1 MYNVYVLYTFIC
13 VYTMYYIKH
22 MCTYKYFKA
31 NENQSIALKTISI
44 QIKGFAKLILIGTDL
59 LGIQHNSTCHYTLL
73 KTSKAVCFAT
83 VF

>member
-31 NENQSIALKTISI
+31 NENQSIALKTIS
-44 QIKGFAKLILIGTDL
+44 TDL